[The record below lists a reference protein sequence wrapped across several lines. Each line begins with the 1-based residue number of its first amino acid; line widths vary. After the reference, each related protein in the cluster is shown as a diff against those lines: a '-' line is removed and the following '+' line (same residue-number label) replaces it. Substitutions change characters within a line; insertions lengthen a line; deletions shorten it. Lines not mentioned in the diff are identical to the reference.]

1 MICEKSLRNGDGL
14 VFGLPPYG
22 ISGPLLRSFVHFPLC
37 CRWKGFLQEG
47 CVMAKG
53 FNPMQ
58 QVKALQD
65 KMAKVQE
72 ELASK
77 TVESAAGGGM
87 VTAVFNGRQE
97 LLNLKIDQQVINPE
111 DVEMLE
117 DLVVAAVN
125 DGIRRSQEMAA
136 AEMSKLA
143 GGLNIP
149 GLKIPG
155 LF

>member
-1 MICEKSLRNGDGL
+1 MKENKTM
-14 VFGLPPYG
+14 V
-22 ISGPLLRSFVHFPLC
+22 
-37 CRWKGFLQEG
+37 
-47 CVMAKG
+47 KG

-72 ELASK
+72 ELAVK
-77 TVESAAGGGM
+77 TIESSSGGGM
-87 VTAVFNGRQE
+87 VTALMNGRQE
-97 LLNLKIDQQVINPE
+97 LVGLKIDPQVVDPN

-125 DGIRRSQEMAA
+125 DALRKSQELAA
-136 AEMSKLA
+136 SEMGKIA

-149 GLKIPG
+149 GLKLPG

>member
-1 MICEKSLRNGDGL
+1 MKENKTM
-14 VFGLPPYG
+14 V
-22 ISGPLLRSFVHFPLC
+22 
-37 CRWKGFLQEG
+37 
-47 CVMAKG
+47 KG

-58 QVKALQD
+58 QVKALQV

-72 ELASK
+72 ELAMK
-77 TVESAAGGGM
+77 TIESSSGGGM
-87 VTAVFNGRQE
+87 VTALMNGRQE
-97 LLNLKIDQQVINPE
+97 LVGLKIDPQVVDPN

-125 DGIRRSQEMAA
+125 DALRKSQELAA
-136 AEMSKLA
+136 SEMGKIA

-149 GLKIPG
+149 GLKLPG